1 MNAQTKRAMRFI
13 LKARCA
19 KYRWNA
25 SVRPIARRKCDTA
38 HSSTRPAENGTA
50 NTRSAD
56 AWTIQN
62 TAGVRC
68 FIEGDIGRSGI
79 EGQITGFR
87 TPGRAEGRRAQAVR
101 YGPALLSLPLRTLPP
116 REDRG
121 GWRDGVPRDS
131 RTRAGR
137 ERAATACSPATSDR
151 RRR

>member
-25 SVRPIARRKCDTA
+25 RVRPIARRKCDTA
-38 HSSTRPAENGTA
+38 HSSARPAENGTA

-68 FIEGDIGRSGI
+68 FIAEDENGRPRI
-79 EGQITGFR
+79 EERVTGFSVAR
-87 TPGRAEGRRAQAVR
+87 KSSGKKDAGRAMRPG
-101 YGPALLSLPLRTLPP
+101 
-116 REDRG
+116 
-121 GWRDGVPRDS
+121 
-131 RTRAGR
+131 
-137 ERAATACSPATSDR
+137 
-151 RRR
+151 